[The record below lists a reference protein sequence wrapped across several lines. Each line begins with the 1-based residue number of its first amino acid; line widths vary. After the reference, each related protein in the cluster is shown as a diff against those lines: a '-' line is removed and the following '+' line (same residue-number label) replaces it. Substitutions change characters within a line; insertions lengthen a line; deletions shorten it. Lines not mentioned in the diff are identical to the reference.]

1 VKSSSTLLAG
11 VDTLAIGF
19 KIGDPN
25 PEDDWELDNG
35 KLGFYLTPDEWAN
48 LKDAKYAAQG
58 EMFDSG
64 GTPILFRG
72 QTFSVSPKGGPGY
85 EYRLINDDMTLM
97 LAELARGGSSF
108 PEVHITFRS
117 AYLWRHG
124 WRGCYTR
131 VRSWLDGWA
140 NVVGHHVSR
149 VDLCMDLNLPLPVV
163 DLRVGEV
170 VTPAKNK
177 SEFFI
182 QHHFKGLD
190 ETGYTF
196 GQGKLRCRIY
206 DKLAEIDHSQKMW
219 FKDLWRKQGWNGR
232 SPVTR
237 VEFQARR
244 DFLRTMQIETVEDLE
259 NQMADLWRYYTGAK
273 GWVSLREQ
281 SPTDSNRRR
290 WPIKD
295 FWLAVVK
302 SSSAFGVVTG
312 IVRLTQRKP
321 RVDTL
326 NRLAQGVLVT
336 LMALTVDPVGSNPRL
351 EDIQLYARSW
361 LSGVLGG
368 VDFGDRV
375 KRRCG
380 KLATMTV

>member
-1 VKSSSTLLAG
+1 VKSSTTLLAG

-35 KLGFYLTPDEWAN
+35 KLGFYLTPDEWAE

-58 EMFDSG
+58 TMFDSG

-72 QTFSVSPKGGPGY
+72 QRFSVNPKGGPGY
-85 EYRLINDDMTLM
+85 EYCLINDDMTLM
-97 LAELARGGSSF
+97 LAERARGGSFF

-117 AYLWRHG
+117 AYLWCHG

-149 VDLCMDLNLPLPVV
+149 VDLCMDLNLALPVV
-163 DLRVGEV
+163 DLRAGEV

-177 SEFFI
+177 TEFFI

-196 GQGKLRCRIY
+196 GQGKLRCVIY
-206 DKLAEIDHSQKMW
+206 DKLTEIGHSQKAW
-219 FKDLWRKQGWNGR
+219 FMDMWRKQGWNGR

-244 DFLRTMQIETVEDLE
+244 DFLKTMQIETVEDLE

-273 GWVSLREQ
+273 GWVSLRDQ
-281 SPTDSNRRR
+281 SSTDSNRRR
-290 WPIKD
+290 WLIKD

-302 SSSAFGVVTG
+302 SSSVFGVVTG

-336 LMALTVDPVGSNPRL
+336 LMALTVDPVGGNPRW
-351 EDIQLYARSW
+351 EDVQLHARSW
-361 LSGVLGG
+361 LAGVLGG
-368 VDFGDRV
+368 VAFEDRV
-375 KRRCG
+375 KRRSG
-380 KLATMTV
+380 RLATMTV